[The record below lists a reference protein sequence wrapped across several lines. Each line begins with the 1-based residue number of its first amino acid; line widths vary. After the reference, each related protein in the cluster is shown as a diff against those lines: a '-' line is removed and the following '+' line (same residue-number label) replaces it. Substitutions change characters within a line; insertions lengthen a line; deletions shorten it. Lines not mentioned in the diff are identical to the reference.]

1 MTSKFMRIS
10 LAVAVFAISALAQTS
25 SATTPSGSSALPAAP
40 SSAPAAAPT
49 TGTRLGTI
57 NINEAIFGS
66 NEGRRDIDA
75 LQKKFEPKQ
84 SELKSQSDE
93 LDALKKQLNDQGPKL
108 NEDAVANLRKQ
119 IESKQKLFDR
129 SVQDAQEDFRG
140 QQQEIMSRILSKMAP
155 MIVKYAQESGLG
167 MIVDTSTQ
175 WPQSPILWAGE
186 NVDITKA
193 IIDSYNTQSG
203 VAAPPTT
210 GSTAPKAPARPAT
223 GTTPKPSTSTPPK

>member
-1 MTSKFMRIS
+1 M
-10 LAVAVFAISALAQTS
+10 
-25 SATTPSGSSALPAAP
+25 PAAP
-40 SSAPAAAPT
+40 SAGAPT
-49 TGTRLGTI
+49 TGTKLGTI

-84 SELKSQSDE
+84 NELKSQSDE
-93 LDALKKQLNDQGPKL
+93 LDALKKQLNDTASKL
-108 NEDAVANLRKQ
+108 NDDAVANLRKQ

-193 IIDSYNTQSG
+193 IVEAYNTQSG

-210 GSTAPKAPARPAT
+210 GSTAPKAPAKPAT
-223 GTTPKPSTSTPPK
+223 GTTPKPSTSTQPK